1 MRKAADFLAAVRG
14 RLAVGVV
21 AGIAAAAAA
30 AEPAE
35 LGRYIVKL
43 RPGVRFEN
51 TETGRGIEHARIA
64 RRLAR
69 QNAVASLLSDAEVV
83 RLTRSADVEFVEPD
97 PPRRVMGDIVP
108 FGIPMV
114 QADQLSD
121 ENAGSLKVCV
131 VDSGY
136 DLANTDLNETGI
148 PGNPPPRITGVSV
161 AGNGPWFED
170 GCGHGTHVTGTLGA
184 VADGQGVLGLLPN
197 ARIRLHIVR
206 LYDDQCSPVF
216 ASDVIAALEACR
228 ASGANITNLSL
239 GCDEAGCFS
248 AAEQAAFAAAEADG
262 MLSVAAAGN
271 GGDTSSSY
279 PASYN
284 SVISVAAVDSDGT
297 IAEFSQRNSK
307 VELAAPGVDVLSTVP
322 VGTGL
327 VAQVSTG
334 ATTFPGITMTGS
346 AIASAVGAL
355 VDCGLGN
362 EACPGGGGQVCLIRR
377 GEFFFSTKAESC
389 QAGGGVAA
397 VIYNNV
403 GGLLFGTLGDSTA
416 TMPVLGITR
425 EDGEFLR
432 DNRIN
437 TLAETSTQP
446 RDFDYLSG
454 TSMATPHVS
463 GVAALV
469 WSQSPDSTAA
479 ELRSA
484 LAATAMDRGAPGRD
498 PAYGWGLVQGA
509 AALAALQPSIDE
521 ESSPRTVTA
530 TLGSN
535 GLPDGLAAIRG
546 PYNGSLRVERR
557 GLDGAA
563 MGDLGFFTSAFEAVQ
578 IVALASAGATAGD
591 VAVAASRTSDQRL
604 AVERRTS
611 DLGTLVGKR
620 MFFFDAGFSPV
631 WLFEITD
638 VTADGA
644 SDLAYLGMRDSDGR
658 AAVEIRDGLT
668 GGFVRRVFF
677 SSGFMPVTGRAL
689 TDLDSDGSPELAIL
703 MVRDDGRYKVEI
715 RNAMGASAPRHVF
728 FQAGFTPIDFEIGPD
743 PDGDGVPELAV
754 LATRDTDGRAKV
766 EQRNAFG
773 PAGTRSLWFDAGF
786 VPRDLVP
793 IGDSDGNGTLEWGV
807 LQVRETD
814 GRPAAEIRNAV
825 APQNPIRRFFFDE
838 RFMPAAGFALGDP
851 DGNAIA
857 DLGVVGNRETDQ
869 RIANETRNARGDANA
884 RRFFFSP

>member
-1 MRKAADFLAAVRG
+1 M
-14 RLAVGVV
+14 
-21 AGIAAAAAA
+21 
-30 AEPAE
+30 
-35 LGRYIVKL
+35 GRYIIKL

-51 TETGRGIEHARIA
+51 TETGRRIEKARIA

-69 QNAVASLLSDAEVV
+69 QNAVAGFLSEAEV
-83 RLTRSADVEFVEPD
+83 TEMQRSADVEFIEPD
-97 PPRRVMGDIVP
+97 PPRRLMGDIVP
-108 FGIPMV
+108 FGITLV

-121 ENAGSLKVCV
+121 ENAGALQVCV

-148 PGNPPPRITGVSV
+148 PANPPPRITGVSV

-184 VADGQGVLGLLPN
+184 IADGEGVLGALPS
-197 ARIRLHIVR
+197 ATVRLHIVR
-206 LYDDQCSPVF
+206 LYDNQCSPVF
-216 ASDVIAALEACR
+216 ASDVIAALNECR
-228 ASGANITNLSL
+228 ASGANIANLSL
-239 GCDEAGCFS
+239 GCDGPGCFS
-248 AAEQAAFAAAEADG
+248 AAEQAAFATAEAEG

-279 PASYN
+279 PASYS

-297 IAEFSQRNSK
+297 IAGFSQRNAK

-322 VGTGL
+322 VGTGF
-327 VAQVSTG
+327 VSEVSAG
-334 ATTFPGITMTGS
+334 GSTFPGITMTGS
-346 AIASAVGAL
+346 AITSAAGPL

-362 EACPGGGGQVCLIRR
+362 ESCPGGGGQVCLIRR

-397 VIYNNV
+397 VVYNNV

-416 TMPVLGITR
+416 TIPVLGITE

-432 DNRIN
+432 GNRLN
-437 TLAETSTQP
+437 VLTETSTQP
-446 RDFDYLSG
+446 QDFDYLSG

-469 WSQSPDSTAA
+469 WSQNPDWTAA

-484 LAATAMDRGAPGRD
+484 LAATAIDLGAPGRD

-509 AALAALQPSIDE
+509 AALAALQPNTGLPVGPD
-521 ESSPRTVTA
+521 TVTPI
-530 TLGSN
+530 LGSN
-535 GLPDGLAAIRG
+535 SLPVGLAAIRA
-546 PYNGSLRVERR
+546 PNNGSLRIERR

-578 IVALASAGATAGD
+578 LVGLSTGGQGAGD
-591 VAVAASRTSDQRL
+591 LAMAAVRSSDQRL

-611 DLGTLVGKR
+611 NLGLLVGKR
-620 MFFFDAGFSPV
+620 MFFFAAGFSPV
-631 WLFEITD
+631 WLFEIED
-638 VTADGA
+638 VTADGTP
-644 SDLAYLGMRDSDGR
+644 DLAYLGTRDSDGR
-658 AAVEIRDGLT
+658 AVVEIRDGLT
-668 GGFVRRVFF
+668 GDFVRRAFF
-677 SSGFMPVTGRAL
+677 SSGFRPLTARAL
-689 TDLDSDGSPELAIL
+689 PDLDADGSPEAAVL
-703 MVRDDGRYKVEI
+703 MRRDDGRYKVEI
-715 RNAMGASAPRHVF
+715 RNAIGVAAARDVF
-728 FQAGFTPIDFEIGPD
+728 FQAGFTPIDFEIGSD

-754 LATRDTDGRAKV
+754 LATRDSDARTKV

-773 PAGTRSLWFDAGF
+773 SKVARNLWFDAGF
-786 VPRDLVP
+786 IPRDL
-793 IGDSDGNGTLEWGV
+793 ILFGDSDRNGTSEWGV
-807 LQVRETD
+807 LQLRETD
-814 GRPAAEIRNAV
+814 GKPAAEIRNAFG
-825 APQNPIRRFFFDE
+825 APNATRRFYFDE
-838 RFMPAAGFALGDP
+838 RFIPGAGFTLGDS

-857 DLGVVGNRETDQ
+857 DLSIAGSRQTDG
-869 RIANETRNARGDANA
+869 RIANEIRNARGDANA